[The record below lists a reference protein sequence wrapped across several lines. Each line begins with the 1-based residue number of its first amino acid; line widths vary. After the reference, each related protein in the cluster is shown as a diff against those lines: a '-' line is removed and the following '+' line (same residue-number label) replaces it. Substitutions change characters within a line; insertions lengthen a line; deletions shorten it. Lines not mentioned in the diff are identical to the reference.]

1 MSSDMGN
8 YAQHARFWDWS
19 GHDRTEE
26 EDYWLKYAAKYGKN
40 VLIPMC
46 AWGETGAYMAQRGC
60 CVTAFDITPEMIAE
74 GKQRFGNL
82 PGLTLAEGDVT
93 DFQFD
98 IPPVDFCFSMDFEVL
113 PTMEDI
119 KKALACIHRH
129 LRVGGG
135 LVISAQLPPKKSDS
149 WPLNTYL
156 PLKQM
161 YPGMK
166 VWKTGSGH
174 NDAKT
179 GRRYI
184 AQTFYAEHEDGET
197 ERFDHS
203 FYLQCHSRRRWR
215 AALKACGFDIV
226 KQGSRE
232 LNTGYGGG
240 NVIEAIKKA

>member
-1 MSSDMGN
+1 MNSDTGN

-26 EDYWLKYAAKYGKN
+26 NEYWLRYAGKYGKN

-46 AWGETGAYMAQRGC
+46 AWSETGAYLARRRC

-82 PGLTLAEGDVT
+82 PGLTLFEGDVT

-98 IPPVDFCFSMDFEVL
+98 IPPVDFCFTMDFEVL

-119 KKALACIHRH
+119 KKALKCIHRH

-135 LVISAQLPPKKSDS
+135 LVISAQLPPKTSES
-149 WPLNTYL
+149 WPPQTYL

-161 YPGMK
+161 YPGRK
-166 VWKTGSGH
+166 VWKTGSGR

-184 AQTFYAEHEDGET
+184 SQTFYTEHESGEL
-197 ERFDHS
+197 EHFDHS
-203 FYLQCHSRRRWR
+203 FYLQCHSQKAWR
-215 AALKACGFDIV
+215 AALKACGFEVV
-226 KQGSRE
+226 KQGGRE
-232 LNTGYGGG
+232 LNAGYGGDY
-240 NVIEAIKKA
+240 VIEAVRGA